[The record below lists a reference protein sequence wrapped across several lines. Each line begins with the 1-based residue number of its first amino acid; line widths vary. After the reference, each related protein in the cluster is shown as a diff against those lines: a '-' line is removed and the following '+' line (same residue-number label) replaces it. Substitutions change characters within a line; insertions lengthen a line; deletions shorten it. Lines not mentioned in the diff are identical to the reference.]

1 MKSIVIFGGAGFV
14 GKHLIR
20 RLAKCGYRII
30 VPYQK
35 STSEEKLR
43 LLGNTGQIIPYYFK
57 NLKDKKIKTILKQA
71 NVCINLKTSWSS
83 KKTTFNQTIFE
94 FNEELLNILKKNKS
108 LKQIIYF
115 SGLGVDEDVKSLRS
129 VAIHKTENLIR
140 SNLNNSIIIRPG
152 IILGGGDQFLS
163 LLLTIFK
170 MSYFIPLFGNGRSKF
185 QPVFIDDVSLL
196 VEKIVKYNLLENH
209 IFEAV
214 GPNILSYRELY
225 YLISKFMNKKR
236 VFIPLP
242 MKIAKILVG
251 FAEFFPFSPINR
263 EQLSL
268 FEKDNVKKKVDK
280 DFNYLE
286 ITPQNT
292 IEIIR
297 KTVKN

>member
-1 MKSIVIFGGAGFV
+1 
-14 GKHLIR
+14 
-20 RLAKCGYRII
+20 
-30 VPYQK
+30 
-35 STSEEKLR
+35 
-43 LLGNTGQIIPYYFK
+43 
-57 NLKDKKIKTILKQA
+57 
-71 NVCINLKTSWSS
+71 
-83 KKTTFNQTIFE
+83 
-94 FNEELLNILKKNKS
+94 
-108 LKQIIYF
+108 
-115 SGLGVDEDVKSLRS
+115 
-129 VAIHKTENLIR
+129 
-140 SNLNNSIIIRPG
+140 
-152 IILGGGDQFLS
+152 
-163 LLLTIFK
+163 

-196 VEKIVKYNLLENH
+196 VEKIVKYNLVGTH

-251 FAEFFPFSPINR
+251 FAEFFPISPINR

-268 FEKDNVKKKVDK
+268 FEKNNVKKEVDK

-286 ITPQNT
+286 IYPQNL

-297 KTVKN
+297 KTVKNQ

>member
-20 RLAKCGYRII
+20 RLAKYGYKII

-57 NLKDKKIKTILKQA
+57 NLKDKKIKIILKQV

-94 FNEELLNILKKNKS
+94 FNEKLLNILKKNKS

-115 SGLGVDEDVKSLRS
+115 SGLGVDEDTKSSRS
-129 VAIHKTENLIR
+129 VAIHKTENLIS
-140 SNLNNSIIIRPG
+140 SNFNNSIIIRPG
-152 IILGGGDQFLS
+152 IILGGGDHFLS
-163 LLLTIFK
+163 LLLPIFK

-196 VEKIVKYNLLENH
+196 VEKIVKNNLVGNH

-225 YLISKFMNKKR
+225 YLISKFMDKKR
-236 VFIPLP
+236 VFIPLS
-242 MKIAKILVG
+242 MKIAKVLVG
-251 FAEFFPFSPINR
+251 IAEFFPFSPINR

-268 FEKDNVKKKVDK
+268 FEKDNVGKKVDK

-292 IEIIR
+292 IGIIR

>member
-20 RLAKCGYRII
+20 RLAKSGYRII

-57 NLKDKKIKTILKQA
+57 NLKDKKIKTILKQT

-83 KKTTFNQTIFE
+83 KKTSFNQTIFE

-108 LKQIIYF
+108 LKQLIYF
-115 SGLGVDEDVKSLRS
+115 SGLGIDEDKKSLRS
-129 VAIHKTENLIR
+129 AAIHKSENLIS
-140 SNLNNSIIIRPG
+140 SNFINSIIIRPG

-163 LLLTIFK
+163 LLLPIFK
-170 MSYFIPLFGNGRSKF
+170 MSYFIPLFGNGKSKF

-196 VEKIVKYNLLENH
+196 VEKIVKDCLIGNH
-209 IFEAV
+209 IFEVV
-214 GPNILSYRELY
+214 GPNILSYKELY
-225 YLISKFMNKKR
+225 YLISKFMDKKR

-242 MKIAKILVG
+242 MKIAKALVG
-251 FAEFFPFSPINR
+251 IAEIFSFSPINL

-268 FEKDNVKKKVDK
+268 FERDNVKKEVDK
-280 DFNYLE
+280 DFDYFA
-286 ITPQNT
+286 ITPQDS
-292 IEIIR
+292 IGIIR

>member
-20 RLAKCGYRII
+20 RLAKCGYKII
-30 VPYQK
+30 VPYQE

-43 LLGNTGQIIPYYFK
+43 LLGNTGQIIPFYFK
-57 NLKDKKIKTILKQA
+57 NLKDKRIKTILKHT
-71 NVCINLKTSWSS
+71 NVCINLKTSCSS

-129 VAIHKTENLIR
+129 VAIHKSENLI
-140 SNLNNSIIIRPG
+140 SLNFINSIIIRPG

-185 QPVFIDDVSLL
+185 QPVFIYDVSLL
-196 VEKIVKYNLLENH
+196 VEKIVKYNLVGFH

-251 FAEFFPFSPINR
+251 FAEFFPISPINR

-280 DFNYLE
+280 GFNYLE